1 MNRVVPRVR
10 EYDDDEI
17 AKMTRRMVIWNIG
30 CAAIAFVVY
39 IANQV

>member
-17 AKMTRRMVIWNIG
+17 AKLTRRMVIWNAG
-30 CAAIAFVVY
+30 CGAIAFVVY
-39 IANQV
+39 IANHV